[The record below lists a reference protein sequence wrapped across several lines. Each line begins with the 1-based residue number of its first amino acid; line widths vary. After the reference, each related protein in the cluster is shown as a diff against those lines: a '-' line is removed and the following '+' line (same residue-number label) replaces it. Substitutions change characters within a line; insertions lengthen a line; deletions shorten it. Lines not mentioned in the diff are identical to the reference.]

1 MRIQEVEK
9 SLEEVGVKYS
19 NLERYIDTSI
29 SIASQLGYYWL
40 KQDFQ
45 LCQKIQKMTFP
56 DGIKWDGERKI
67 FRTENCNEYL
77 AKIGFLRMSV
87 GDLENKKRDKSC
99 DLSRLV
105 AEGGLEP
112 PTSGL

>member
-19 NLERYIDTSI
+19 NLEKYIDTSI

-45 LCQKIQKMTFP
+45 LCQIIQKLTFP
-56 DGIKWDGERKI
+56 DGIKWDGEKKI

-77 AKIGFLRMSV
+77 AKIGFLCMSV
-87 GDLENKKRDKSC
+87 ADLEKKRDKSC

-112 PTSGL
+112 PTSVL